1 MLPAFRQW
9 KTTPRTLPYPMNDLA
24 TDLPLCVDLDGTL
37 IKSDLLLESALG
49 LLAQRPLA
57 ALQMPLWLLRGKAN
71 LKQQIAERV
80 QLDVSLLPYRTDLLE
95 YITREHQRGRT
106 VVLATASHRTVAE
119 QVAAHL
125 GVFDRVMATENG
137 MNLSGA
143 GKGRRLVEEFGERG
157 FVYAG
162 NERKDLQVWRSAGQA
177 ILVGVAPSVQ
187 REAQMLLPI
196 AGTYQSDH
204 GTAKQYLR
212 ALRLH
217 QWLKNFLIF
226 LPLVAAH
233 RLTDVTLAV
242 NCVIA
247 FLAFG
252 FCASSVYLL
261 NDLVDLEADR
271 KHARKRLRPFASG
284 QASVLTGLLLIP
296 FLLLLSFVLALALP
310 PLFGAVLAGYF
321 ATTVLY
327 SLWAKRRAI
336 FDVMFLAGLY
346 TVRILA
352 GAAAIAIA
360 PSFWILAFSMFIFLS
375 LALVKRYGE
384 LIGLNG
390 TGAHRASGRGYLTA
404 DLPVLQSMGAASGYM
419 AVLVLALYINS
430 PDISK
435 LYQHPKLMWLSCPL
449 LLFWISRVWLKA
461 QRGEMH
467 DDPIVFAVTDRV
479 SQLIA
484 VFSFLVIVAAT

>member
-1 MLPAFRQW
+1 
-9 KTTPRTLPYPMNDLA
+9 MNQLV

-37 IKSDLLLESALG
+37 ITSDLLLESALE
-49 LLAQRPLA
+49 LIARRPLT

-71 LKQQIAERV
+71 LKEQIAARV
-80 QLDVSLLPYRTDLLE
+80 QLDVSLLPYRADLLE
-95 YITREHQRGRT
+95 YITKEHDRGRT
-106 VVLATASHRTVAE
+106 VVLATASHRTIAE

-125 GVFDRVMATENG
+125 GVFDRILATENG
-137 MNLSGA
+137 VNLSGE

-162 NERKDLQVWRSAGQA
+162 NERKDLHVWRNAGQA
-177 ILVGVAPSVQ
+177 ILVGAPSAVQ

-196 AGTYQSDH
+196 AATYASEPRN
-204 GTAKQYLR
+204 AKQYLR
-212 ALRLH
+212 AFRLH

-233 RLTDVTLAV
+233 RLSDATLAV
-242 NCVIA
+242 NCLIA

-261 NDLVDLEADR
+261 NDLLDLGSDR
-271 KHARKRLRPFASG
+271 KHPRKRLRPFASG
-284 QASVLTGLLLIP
+284 QADLLTGLVLIP
-296 FLLLLSFVLALALP
+296 LLLLVSFALALALP
-310 PLFGAVLAGYF
+310 PLFGIVLAGYF
-321 ATTVLY
+321 ATTVVY
-327 SLWAKRRAI
+327 SVWAKRRAI

-352 GAAAIAIA
+352 GSAAISIA
-360 PSFWILAFSMFIFLS
+360 PSFWLLAFSMFIFLS

-384 LIGLNG
+384 LIGLSG
-390 TGAHRASGRGYLTA
+390 TGARHASGRGYLTA
-404 DLPVLQSMGAASGYM
+404 DLPILQSMGAASGYM

-430 PDISK
+430 PDIAK
-435 LYQHPKLMWLSCPL
+435 LYRHPTLMWLSCPL

-484 VFSFLVIVAAT
+484 VFSFLVIVVAT